1 MFAFSNKFGSEA
13 LFQISNTTTA
23 NPGRDGLSYLLHWW
37 GYAAV
42 ILTDD
47 FAQMMKNDP
56 NDVRGQLVAT
66 YQDSGDGLY
75 YNLLL
80 KYPGEK
86 GYNVPS
92 FDNNYTVIRLSEVYL
107 IAAEAGLK
115 AGGELRTYALAYLND
130 IVKRANPSAE
140 VADADFTLD
149 RVLLEREKELVG
161 EGHRYFDMLRNGKT
175 IVRKGGKHLQN
186 APQEINWDY
195 DKCVLPISRDEFT
208 FNPNMAQN
216 EGYTKE

>member
-1 MFAFSNKFGSEA
+1 M
-13 LFQISNTTTA
+13 
-23 NPGRDGLSYLLHWW
+23 
-37 GYAAV
+37 
-42 ILTDD
+42 
-47 FAQMMKNDP
+47 
-56 NDVRGQLVAT
+56 
-66 YQDSGDGLY
+66 
-75 YNLLL
+75 
-80 KYPGEK
+80 
-86 GYNVPS
+86 
-92 FDNNYTVIRLSEVYL
+92 
-107 IAAEAGLK
+107 
-115 AGGELRTYALAYLND
+115 RTYALAYLND